1 MELYHLIYTST
12 PGKLMADAELKIL
25 LNVSRQ
31 ANIRFEVT
39 GILVCL
45 PDSYIQLIE
54 GPKQHIEQLFKN
66 IQRDTRHFRV
76 TTLFEGPIKQRF
88 YPGWAMA
95 YKKQNAAFEHG
106 ASLSIQ
112 DEQVLQLLE
121 IIDNSSQ
128 KHLSI
133 Y

>member
-1 MELYHLIYTST
+1 MT
-12 PGKLMADAELKIL
+12 DAELKIL
-25 LNVSRQ
+25 LDTSRK
-31 ANIRFEVT
+31 ANILFEVT

-54 GPKQHIEQLFKN
+54 GPKTHIEQLFTN
-66 IQRDTRHFRV
+66 IQRDKRHFRV
-76 TTLFEGPIKQRF
+76 TTLFEGPIAQRF

-95 YKKQNAAFEHG
+95 YKKQDTAFENG
-106 ASLSIQ
+106 AILNIQ
-112 DEQVLQLLE
+112 DEQVLQLFD
-121 IIDNSSQ
+121 IIDNSSH